1 MEWADELLSKMWN
14 GWMTEWIPLR
24 IRLMTTRAP
33 AVLKMF
39 RKGEKSK
46 RGYSVGIFGVKGEVT
61 SRGRAHIT

>member
-1 MEWADELLSKMWN
+1 
-14 GWMTEWIPLR
+14 MTEWIPLR